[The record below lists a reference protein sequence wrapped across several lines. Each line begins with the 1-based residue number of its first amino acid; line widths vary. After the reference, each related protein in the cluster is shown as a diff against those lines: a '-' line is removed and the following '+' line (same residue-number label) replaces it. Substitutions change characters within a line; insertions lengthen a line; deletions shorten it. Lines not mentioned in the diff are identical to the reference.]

1 MAPLFIQNQKQH
13 KCILK
18 EVYLQSNKPWRETFW
33 LDIYHK
39 LLAFHLVKA

>member
-13 KCILK
+13 KCNLK
-18 EVYLQSNKPWRETFW
+18 EGYLQSNKPWRETFW